1 MKMKKIVTLCLLL
14 GTMFAMTGC
23 NATDVVINMGEDGKP
38 TAQCKEFYEDSQIRT
53 NNKSEEERKNIL
65 NEFYNQYNFD
75 GVTYYRDKIQPED
88 ELRIVKSDFDY
99 MTGDV
104 LRVKEPY
111 KYMQSYMKMTNGH
124 INILDHKITVKMNG
138 PVVETNGIIDSQN
151 PNIVVFDNIESLSE
165 AYAYTEIGK
174 KEINEKPTISL
185 KEKKKYYIDTPEF
198 VINTG
203 KYTNP
208 NLYETFINGK
218 KISLE
223 YNYNFLKYVKD
234 GKNSIYI
241 VNEYGLKSDT
251 IEFKFDRL
259 KIKKVGYMLF
269 TIQTKAGLKSLKTNN
284 GKKKINIKKLKH
296 KGDKYY
302 ISGFKIEKNLDIVTK
317 SGIKERY
324 EFEEVIRVNG
334 NPKKH

>member
-23 NATDVVINMGEDGKP
+23 NATDVVIYMGEDGEP
-38 TAQCKEFYEDSQIRT
+38 TAQCKEFYDDSQIRT
-53 NNKSEEERKNIL
+53 NDKSEEERKNIL

-75 GVTYYRDKIQPED
+75 GVNYYRNKNKSED
-88 ELRIVKSDFDY
+88 DYRIIKNSFNY
-99 MTGDV
+99 MSGEV
-104 LRVKEPY
+104 LKVKEPY
-111 KYMQSYMKMTNGH
+111 KYINSRIRDGKV
-124 INILDHKITVKMNG
+124 NILDHKITVKMNG
-138 PVVETNGIIDSQN
+138 PIVETNGIIDSQN
-151 PNIVVFDNIESLSE
+151 PNIVVFDNIENLSE

-208 NLYETFINGK
+208 NSYETFINGK

-259 KIKKVGYMLF
+259 KIKKVGYMLI

-302 ISGFKIEKNLDIVTK
+302 VSVFKIKKNLDIVTK
-317 SGIKERY
+317 SGIKERH
-324 EFEEVIRVNG
+324 EIFIEVNG